1 MRWKQRREKAREQTE
16 LINFLFVV
24 LLTWRIKSGIN
35 EPILVLSLFLS
46 FSMYVT
52 NFLNSPAGKLMC
64 WHPCVAKQLGLC
76 GCLIFPEPLTITFYS
91 YLYCLLSQKE
101 TTEQQWYNVHIF
113 WPNTYYISIEVFIAY
128 SRLSIKLML
137 QNIYILS
144 PLNRA
149 TNVLGLDVECTLL
162 TDTVGFERILSHS

>member
-1 MRWKQRREKAREQTE
+1 
-16 LINFLFVV
+16 
-24 LLTWRIKSGIN
+24 
-35 EPILVLSLFLS
+35 
-46 FSMYVT
+46 
-52 NFLNSPAGKLMC
+52 MC

-76 GCLIFPEPLTITFYS
+76 GCVIFPEPLTITFSS
-91 YLYCLLSQKE
+91 YLHCLLSLKE

-113 WPNTYYISIEVFIAY
+113 WPNTYISIEVFIAY

-149 TNVLGLDVECTLL
+149 TNVLGFDVHVLGMLL
-162 TDTVGFERILSHS
+162 NTDTAVFERIYYYMLETDLKKILFLRENSSATL